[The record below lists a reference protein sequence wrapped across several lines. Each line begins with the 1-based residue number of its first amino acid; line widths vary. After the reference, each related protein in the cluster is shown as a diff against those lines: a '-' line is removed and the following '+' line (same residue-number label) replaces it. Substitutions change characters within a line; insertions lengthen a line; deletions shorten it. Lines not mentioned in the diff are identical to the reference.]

1 MMMVIDIFMS
11 TKDLQI
17 QKHHTMK
24 LQVYLLCSQILLS
37 CQTDPDK
44 IKPTVETISESVYAS
59 GVVKSKNQYE
69 VFSSVN
75 GIIKDVHVRDGDTV
89 STGTPLVTI
98 SNKPAILNAKN
109 AKLAAEYADLV
120 ASNEK
125 LEELRM
131 TVEVANS
138 KKQID
143 SLLWQRQRN
152 LWSQNIGTK
161 AELEQK
167 ALAYKSSES
176 NYQSATI
183 RYKELRNQLALNV
196 EQAYNTSQITN
207 ALADDYTIKSEITG
221 VVFKLFKEKGELAT
235 SASPVAL
242 LGAAK
247 AFVLELQVDEAD
259 IIKIKPGQR
268 IYLKMDSYA
277 GQIYEAA
284 VTHIDPSMNE
294 RSKSFTVEA
303 HFITAPVILY
313 PFLTVEANIVIR
325 KKADALTIPRSYL
338 VDDSFVITANNQ
350 RRSIVTGLKDY
361 QKVEVLSGLDIHDLI
376 LKPKE

>member
-1 MMMVIDIFMS
+1 
-11 TKDLQI
+11 
-17 QKHHTMK
+17 MK
-24 LQVYLLCSQILLS
+24 LSEYLLYALLMLS
-37 CQTDPDK
+37 CQTDPGK
-44 IKPTVETISESVYAS
+44 INPTVEDISESVYAS
-59 GVVKSKNQYE
+59 GIVKSESQYE

-120 ASNEK
+120 ASNER
-125 LEELRM
+125 LGELRM